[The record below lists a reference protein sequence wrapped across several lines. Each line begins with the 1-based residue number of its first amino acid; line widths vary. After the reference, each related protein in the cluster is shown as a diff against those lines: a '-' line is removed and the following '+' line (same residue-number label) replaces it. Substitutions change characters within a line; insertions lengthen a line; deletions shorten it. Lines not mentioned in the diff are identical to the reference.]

1 MITIAYDHQIFS
13 AQQYG
18 GVSRYFCELAARADR
33 ASGFASKVI
42 APIHFNGF
50 LAEHTG
56 PKLALYL
63 PMRVPKTA
71 RVYRAFNAGLS
82 SLVMLAEPPHILHRT
97 YYAQGRRPRG
107 SKIVVT
113 VFDMIHELY
122 PHYFSSNDRTTTLKR
137 RAISEADAV
146 LCISQSTADDLQR
159 LFAVPSEKIAVTH
172 LGFSDAFARV
182 VAHVGTASA
191 STRPYLLFVGDRS
204 GHKNFK
210 RLLAAYGAS
219 SSLTRDFDLIAFGG
233 SPFDADELVRIEA
246 LRLRRGAVR
255 RAAGSD
261 LRLADAYAGAH
272 ALVYPS
278 EYEGFGIPPLE
289 AMSAGCPTVC
299 SNVSSIPEV
308 VADAG
313 AYFDPLDID
322 SMRTAIE
329 RVAYGDDDRA
339 TLIERGRRR
348 CLDFSW
354 ERCTKETLEVYRR
367 LHP

>member
-18 GVSRYFCELAARADR
+18 GVSRYFCELAARADH

-63 PMRVPKTA
+63 PMRIPKTA
-71 RVYRAFNAGLS
+71 RVYRAFNACIS
-82 SLVMLAEPPHILHRT
+82 PLVMLAEPPHILHRT
-97 YYAQGRRPRG
+97 YYAQGGRPRG
-107 SKIVVT
+107 AKVVVT

-122 PHYFSSNDRTTTLKR
+122 PHYFSRNDRTTALKR

-146 LCISQSTADDLQR
+146 LCISQCTADDLQR

-172 LGFSDAFARV
+172 LGFSDAFACMA
-182 VAHVGTASA
+182 AHVGSESA

-204 GHKNFK
+204 GHKNFN

-233 SPFDADELVRIEA
+233 FSFDADELARVEA
-246 LRLRRGAVR
+246 LGLRRGAVR

-278 EYEGFGIPPLE
+278 EYEGFGIPLLE
-289 AMSAGCPTVC
+289 AMSAGCPIVC

-354 ERCTKETLEVYRR
+354 ERCAKETLEVYRR